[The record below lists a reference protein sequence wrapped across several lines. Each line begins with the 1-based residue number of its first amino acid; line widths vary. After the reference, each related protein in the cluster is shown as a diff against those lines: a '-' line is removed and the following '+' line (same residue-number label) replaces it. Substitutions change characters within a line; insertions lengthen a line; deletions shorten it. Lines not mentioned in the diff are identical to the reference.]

1 MDLSLFPTLLGRHRG
16 PSLASLHPPG
26 PRSPFSGRAPGRCGR
41 PLCQTPGPTGQDH
54 TQNAQG
60 ATRPP
65 PIAHRAWETP
75 THTWPPPPGAPV
87 LERQRRGGEKAAES
101 CGGRRPLAFRLAHTV
116 SWPHK
121 GSGFPLPGCAVGPC
135 VGGGGPPSVGDT
147 RRAGLQARQWGRPS
161 TALGGQGQGLAGGG
175 LRLSRPSVS
184 PSAAGG
190 GLDMGC
196 PG

>member
-26 PRSPFSGRAPGRCGR
+26 PRSPFSGRAPGRCGQH
-41 PLCQTPGPTGQDH
+41 LCQTPGPTGQDH
-54 TQNAQG
+54 TQDAQG

-75 THTWPPPPGAPV
+75 THTWPLPRVRPSWRDRGEVVKRPLNRVAGGGHWPSDWLTLFLGPTRAPV
-87 LERQRRGGEKAAES
+87 SLCLGV
-101 CGGRRPLAFRLAHTV
+101 P
-116 SWPHK
+116 W
-121 GSGFPLPGCAVGPC
+121 GPC

-175 LRLSRPSVS
+175 LGLSRPSVS

-190 GLDMGC
+190 ELDMGC